1 MKLNVGQMLTN
12 RADLFG
18 KKEGFVRGDVRLTF
32 GELNS
37 IRIFQEKNTGWLVSD
52 SYCCG
57 GGQ

>member
-1 MKLNVGQMLTN
+1 MRSNNRRGALEMKLNVGQMLTN

-37 IRIFQEKNTGWLVSD
+37 IRIF
-52 SYCCG
+52 
-57 GGQ
+57 